1 MQEQVASLD
10 NLKIPHHLAV
20 IMDGN
25 GRWAQNHGK
34 LRVSGHQ
41 EGANAVRRII
51 TESAKMGVKELTLFA
66 FSSENWKRPA
76 LEVNALM
83 TLFVKAIRQ
92 ETLHLLENG
101 ICTKIIG
108 DKNRFPLILQ
118 KQIAILEDTTKDCNV
133 MRLNIAAN
141 YGGRWE
147 ILKAAKTLMSLPQER
162 RDNLDEEKFS
172 ALLDIPCDVDLL
184 IRTGGEQRISNF
196 LLWQCAYAEIFFSK
210 TLWPD
215 FGKDDL
221 LEAFTFFSGRER
233 RFGMTSEQVRNKGLQ

>member
-51 TESAKMGVKELTLFA
+51 TESAKMRVKELTLFA

-172 ALLDIPCDVDLL
+172 ALFDIPCDVDLL

-233 RFGMTSEQVRNKGLQ
+233 RFGMTSEQVRDKGLQ

>member
-172 ALLDIPCDVDLL
+172 ALFDIPCDVDLL

-233 RFGMTSEQVRNKGLQ
+233 RFGMTSEQVRDKGLQ

>member
-172 ALLDIPCDVDLL
+172 ALFDIPCDVDLL

>member
-1 MQEQVASLD
+1 MQEQVSPFT

-34 LRVSGHQ
+34 VRVSGHQ

-51 TESAKMGVKELTLFA
+51 TDSANMGVKELTLFA

-92 ETLHLLENG
+92 ETSNLLENG
-101 ICTKIIG
+101 ICTKVIG
-108 DKNRFPLILQ
+108 DKSRFPKILQ
-118 KQIAILEDTTKDCNV
+118 KQIDVLEDTTKDCKV

-147 ILKAAKTLMSLPQER
+147 ILKAAKSLLSLQKDEQEA
-162 RDNLDEEKFS
+162 LTEEKFS
-172 ALLDIPCDVDLL
+172 ALMSIPCDVDLL

-221 LEAFTFFSGRER
+221 VEAFTFFSGRER
-233 RFGMTSEQVRNKGLQ
+233 RFGMTSEQVKNKGLQ

>member
-118 KQIAILEDTTKDCNV
+118 KQIAILEDTTKGCNV

-172 ALLDIPCDVDLL
+172 ALFDIPCDVDLL

-233 RFGMTSEQVRNKGLQ
+233 RFGMTSEQVRDKGLQ

>member
-1 MQEQVASLD
+1 MQEQVSSLD

-34 LRVSGHQ
+34 VRVSGHQ

-51 TESAKMGVKELTLFA
+51 TDAANFGVKELTLFA

-92 ETLHLLENG
+92 ETSNLLENG
-101 ICTKIIG
+101 ICTKVIG
-108 DKNRFPLILQ
+108 DKSRFPKILQ
-118 KQIAILEDTTKDCNV
+118 KQITVLEDTTKDCQV

-147 ILKAAKTLMSLPQER
+147 ILKAAKSLSSLAKEEQETLS
-162 RDNLDEEKFS
+162 EEKFS
-172 ALLDIPCDVDLL
+172 ELMSIPCDVDLL

-221 LEAFTFFSGRER
+221 IEAFTFFSGRER
-233 RFGMTSEQVRNKGLQ
+233 RFGMTSEQVKNKGLQ